1 MLRELLLFLRVEMAN
16 FLACRSEK
24 AISLISLR
32 PQEFSIGHLTHTS
45 KPQNDVC
52 ISGSKTVVKI
62 QAQHSLAVLSL
73 TLSSEGD
80 VSHAKQTVLSQ

>member
-1 MLRELLLFLRVEMAN
+1 MLRELGLFLRAEMAN

-24 AISLISLR
+24 AVSLISLG
-32 PQEFSIGHLTHTS
+32 PQEFSIDHLTHTS

-52 ISGSKTVVKI
+52 ISGNKTAVKI
-62 QAQHSLAVLSL
+62 QAQHSLKVLSL
-73 TLSSEGD
+73 TLSSESA